1 MAGDRVTN
9 KISTGVS
16 DGCFV
21 TLGTI
26 FMLYESITAINN
38 TVGRAGLTVARLT
51 ATARPA
57 PI

>member
-1 MAGDRVTN
+1 MTN